1 MKEEHPVIEYVKKVE
16 AETLKYVDRV
26 LDDLNIYFVCNE
38 PGNYH
43 GHLICTEDHFSEF
56 ELAHPELNVY
66 TEDEISDGDK
76 IIIAREFDLDADEPP
91 LEKGLVDSHTGVLFK
106 NAALMKLLG
115 LHNSS
120 KELLRAGL
128 LNDVSR
134 DNLLSTIFYS
144 HKKFKSFDGAKN
156 ASQKTHRLKKEI
168 ISVIKSTWEMYPSLS
183 KGRMIEIIKEH
194 YSGGVSE
201 KTLKTWIKDNKLAP
215 AQPKKYYSG
224 AVNLVFPDK
233 K

>member
-1 MKEEHPVIEYVKKVE
+1 MKEEHPVIEYVKRVE
-16 AETLKYVDRV
+16 TETLKYVDKL
-26 LDDLNIYFVCNE
+26 LDDIKIYFVCNDL
-38 PGNYH
+38 GDYH

-56 ELAHPELNVY
+56 KLAHPELITY
-66 TEDEISDGDK
+66 TENDFSDSDK
-76 IIIAREFDLDADEPP
+76 IIIAREFDLDSDETP
-91 LEKGLVDSHTGVLFK
+91 LEKGLVDSNTGVLFK

-115 LHNSS
+115 LHNSC

-156 ASQKTHRLKKEI
+156 ASKKTHRLKKEI
-168 ISVIKSTWEMYPSLS
+168 ISVIKSTWEVYPSLS
-183 KGRMIEIIKEH
+183 KGRMVEIIKEH

-201 KTLKTWIKDNKLAP
+201 KTIKTWIRDDKLAP
-215 AQPKKYYSG
+215 EQPKKYYSG
-224 AVNLVFPDK
+224 AVSLVLPGK
-233 K
+233 E